1 MNELDVIRLMMA
13 IGVLLLMAA
22 SAALGMLWQRQ
33 QNLVAT
39 LQAALGTQQLPLH
52 VAGNT
57 AGMNLASMTNT
68 AAPATAPCLNEAR
81 SLESGFT
88 DERISLRGHASAP
101 SQAIESGRQQTVSGF
116 MRSTAGSG
124 DIRTG
129 TGGMN
134 IDAPF
139 GARQPAQPAA
149 APMSEEERLRA
160 LLAGKSVAGKSV
172 TGGSGLSRNGSAREP
187 RLW

>member
-52 VAGNT
+52 VAGNP
-57 AGMNLASMTNT
+57 AGMNLANMSNR
-68 AAPATAPCLNEAR
+68 AEPVTAPCLNEAH
-81 SLESGFT
+81 SLESRFT
-88 DERISLRGHASAP
+88 DERISLRGRVSAP
-101 SQAIESGRQQTVSGF
+101 SQATESGRQQTVSGF
-116 MRSTAGSG
+116 MRSTAGSANT
-124 DIRTG
+124 RTG

-139 GARQPAQPAA
+139 GTRQPAQPVA

-160 LLAGKSVAGKSV
+160 LLAGKSVAG
-172 TGGSGLSRNGSAREP
+172 GGGLSRNGSAREP